1 MIIGGAN
8 IQVLNKNEV
17 VAAVAYSAPVFIE
30 FLLVNQRGI

>member
-30 FLLVNQRGI
+30 FLLMDRRGV